1 MPRQARSV
9 FANIPHHITQ
19 RGNRQTDV
27 FFCDKDKDYYLELL
41 QEYTTKHQVK
51 VLAYCLMTNH
61 IHLILQPATADGLQ
75 KVLKPLHM
83 RYSQYINKQQN
94 TSGILWQGRFFSCAL
109 DEKYT
114 YYAFAYVENN
124 PVKAN
129 MVKNAQDYFYSS
141 AKFHLGLGKNSLLTE
156 YDIGVRQD
164 EYGNYLK
171 SRSFQNNDILKC
183 NTRKGLPCGSVDFVK
198 RLGKIMGRDLSFK
211 GVGRPKKG

>member
-1 MPRQARSV
+1 
-9 FANIPHHITQ
+9 
-19 RGNRQTDV
+19 
-27 FFCDKDKDYYLELL
+27 
-41 QEYTTKHQVK
+41 
-51 VLAYCLMTNH
+51 
-61 IHLILQPATADGLQ
+61 
-75 KVLKPLHM
+75 M

-129 MVKNAQDYFYSS
+129 MVDNVQDYFYSS
-141 AKFHLGLGKNSLLTE
+141 ARFHLGLDKNSLLVE
-156 YDIGVRQD
+156 CDIGVRQD

-171 SRSFQNNDILKC
+171 NMSFQNNDILKC
-183 NTRKGLPCGSVDFVK
+183 NTRKGLPCGSADFVK
-198 RLGKIMGRDLSFK
+198 KLGKIVGRDLSFK

>member
-9 FANIPHHITQ
+9 FANIPHHVTQ
-19 RGNRQTDV
+19 RGNRKTDV

-61 IHLILQPATADGLQ
+61 IHLILQPGLQ

-129 MVKNAQDYFYSS
+129 MVENVQDYFYSS
-141 AKFHLGLGKNSLLTE
+141 ARFHLGLGKNSLLVE

-164 EYGNYLK
+164 EYDNYLK
-171 SRSFQNNDILKC
+171 SMSFQNNDILKC
-183 NTRKGLPCGSVDFVK
+183 NTRKGLPCGSAGFVK
-198 RLGKIMGRDLSFK
+198 KLGKIVGRDLSFK